1 MEEVKA
7 YIESGILELYV
18 LGQLDAQEQQE
29 VEVMAAKYPEVK
41 QEIEAIELA
50 MEQYALQNAI
60 KPSVGLGDKIFEK
73 INESAEVVQKTEPIV
88 VKAVH
93 DIKPSVKEAVV
104 IPLNT
109 APYESKIKT
118 LRIALVA
125 CIALLVVSIIALY
138 SAHNKLDTAQDQIAE
153 LNLNNEKFT
162 STVNFMKQSNT
173 DLQKIIDMAND
184 PDWKTVKLAGTA
196 MDPKAKMTVYWHAK
210 GKHVMVD
217 NSKMDLPVNDQQHQ
231 YQLWAIVNGKPVDLG
246 VFDVKADSTHIL
258 VNMKETG
265 SAAAFA
271 VTLEKRGGSVN
282 PTMDQM
288 VVVGNVSI

>member
-18 LGQLDAQEQQE
+18 LGQLNAQEQAE
-29 VEVMAAKYPEVK
+29 VEAMAAKYPEIK
-41 QEIEAIELA
+41 QEIEAIEIA
-50 MEQYALQNAI
+50 MEQYALENAI
-60 KPSVGLGDKIFEK
+60 KPSADLENKILGTIAA
-73 INESAEVVQKTEPIV
+73 SANQKKPEPVTEP
-88 VKAVH
+88 VKVAE
-93 DIKPSVKEAVV
+93 PVKEATIV
-104 IPLNT
+104 PLNT
-109 APYESKIKT
+109 APYESKIKS

-125 CIALLVVSIIALY
+125 CIALLIASIVALY
-138 SAHNKLDTAQDQIAE
+138 SAHNQLGDAKDQIAV
-153 LNLNNEKFT
+153 LNQNNEKFT
-162 STVNFMKQSNT
+162 NTVNFMKQSNA
-173 DLQKIIDMAND
+173 DLQKIIDMNND
-184 PDWKTVKLAGTA
+184 PDWKTVRLAGTP

-258 VNMKETG
+258 VAMKEIG

-271 VTLEKRGGSVN
+271 VTLEKKGGSAS
-282 PTMDQM
+282 PTMNQM
-288 VVVGNVSI
+288 IVMGNVSI